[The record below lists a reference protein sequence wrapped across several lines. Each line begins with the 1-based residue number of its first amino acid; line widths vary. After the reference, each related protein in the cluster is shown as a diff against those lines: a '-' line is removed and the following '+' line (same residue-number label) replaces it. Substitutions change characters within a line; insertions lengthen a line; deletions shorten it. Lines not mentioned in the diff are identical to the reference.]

1 MSGAPHRCRARGAG
15 LIALFALAFGVAAGA
30 AQAGAR
36 DLETA
41 RWTKLDRL
49 YYADVRDG
57 SSPRYHLAAYA
68 KRADSLRFTISHD
81 GDRANAPGLFRDDK
95 RVDTREKDKADE
107 WVVDRENGGRRV
119 LRLIRAA
126 LEERGAAR
134 VVVRMRGFHARA
146 KIVVVIVRAE
156 CNVDPPSYPLTCI
169 VEP

>member
-1 MSGAPHRCRARGAG
+1 MTPPPRRRRTRTSPLVG
-15 LIALFALAFGVAAGA
+15 IFALALVVAVSLG
-30 AQAGAR
+30 QAGAR
-36 DLETA
+36 DLEIA
-41 RWTKLDRL
+41 RWVKLDRL

-57 SSPRYHLAAYA
+57 SSPRYHLEAYA

-81 GDRANAPGLFRDDK
+81 GDRANAPGLFRDD
-95 RVDTREKDKADE
+95 TREKGKADQ
-107 WVVDRENGGRRV
+107 WVVDREHGGRRV
-119 LRLIRAA
+119 LTLIRAA

-146 KIVVVIVRAE
+146 KIVAVIVRAE